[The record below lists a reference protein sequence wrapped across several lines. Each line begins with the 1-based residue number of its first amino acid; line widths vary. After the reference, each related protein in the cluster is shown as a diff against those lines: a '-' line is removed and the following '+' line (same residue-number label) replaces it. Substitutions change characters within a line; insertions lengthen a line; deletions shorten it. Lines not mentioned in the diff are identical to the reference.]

1 MKKKVDPGDAPVLGY
16 SDGRPPEFLWSCFA
30 GLGDSNVTHNWMQ
43 RAQETGFLPPSGESL
58 MDEQEDGTD
67 EAGKGGGG
75 AAGER
80 RERGGCI

>member
-1 MKKKVDPGDAPVLGY
+1 
-16 SDGRPPEFLWSCFA
+16 
-30 GLGDSNVTHNWMQ
+30 MQ

-75 AAGER
+75 SRRAAGTR
-80 RERGGCI
+80 WMHLIYICSF